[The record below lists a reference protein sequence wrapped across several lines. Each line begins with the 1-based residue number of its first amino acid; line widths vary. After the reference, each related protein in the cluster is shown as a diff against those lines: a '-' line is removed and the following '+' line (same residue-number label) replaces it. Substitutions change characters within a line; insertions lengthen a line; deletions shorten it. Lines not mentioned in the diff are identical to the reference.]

1 MWHAPLLIGP
11 AVVLTLWSVQVLAH
25 EGPALPFIAV
35 TGPTGLLLLSDMP
48 DRAFMVTVYSLVIV
62 QYGFYFA
69 VLRSRNL
76 LLILTVLAL
85 HATAAALV
93 FFTG

>member
-11 AVVLTLWSVQVLAH
+11 AVVLTLWSVQILAH
-25 EGPALPFIAV
+25 EGPALPLIAV
-35 TGPTGLLLLSDMP
+35 TGPTALLLLSDVY
-48 DRAFMVTVYSLVIV
+48 DRALMVTLYVFVIL

-76 LLILTVLAL
+76 LLILAVLAL
-85 HATAAALV
+85 HAIAAGLV
-93 FFTG
+93 FFAG

>member
-11 AVVLTLWSVQVLAH
+11 AVVLTLWSVQVVAH
-25 EGPALPFIAV
+25 EGSELPFIAV
-35 TGPTGLLLLSDMP
+35 TGPTSLLLLSDMP
-48 DRAFMVTVYSLVIV
+48 DRAFMVTLYLLVIV

-76 LLILTVLAL
+76 LLILAVLAL
-85 HATAAALV
+85 HAIAAGLV
-93 FFTG
+93 IFTG